1 MTNGVIL
8 FLLRVLKKAGLSR
21 ILCLVWLGCPLLWAA
36 EPSPDAS
43 ILVWPPTVAASDSD
57 AFEGVAAFLA
67 TRDRL
72 QEPRRVVDLH
82 RLRRHLVGAGLSV
95 TAPLTLASKLKAAQA
110 LAVDELYLFTIHQDH
125 LTWQRFDVANR
136 QVIDNGLAQRPDAW
150 EALPPLIA
158 DQIGLAHNPT
168 EGYDFYRLWASVYF
182 VDDLTSAQ
190 NLMLRLAA
198 HPAAGRQFLEEL
210 SVLFGNPTRGDEDVQ
225 SIITW
230 RDRFYQHG
238 LFGRAEESSS
248 HLLAQRHN
256 PGDLLDHARILA
268 AQGKR
273 EAACD
278 YVRRAAS
285 FGFVRSNDEPLLK
298 ECQDN

>member
-1 MTNGVIL
+1 MTN
-8 FLLRVLKKAGLSR
+8 LSR
-21 ILCLVWLGCPLLWAA
+21 FLCLMWLGCFPLWGNQPATSTT
-36 EPSPDAS
+36 PNTT
-43 ILVWPPTVAASDSD
+43 ILVWPPTVAAPDSD
-57 AFEGVAAFLA
+57 AFEGIAAFLA

-72 QEPRRVVDLH
+72 QTPRQVVDLH

-95 TAPLTLASKLKAAQA
+95 TAPLTLASKLKAASA
-110 LAVDELYLFTIHQDH
+110 LAVDELWLFTIHEDH

-136 QVIDNGLAQRPDAW
+136 GVIDNGLTHRPEAW
-150 EALPPLIA
+150 EAVPALIA
-158 DQIGLAHNPT
+158 DQIGLDHRPT

-190 NLMLRLAA
+190 NLMIRLAA

-210 SVLFGNPTRGDEDVQ
+210 SVLFGNPTRADEDVQ

-230 RDRFYQHG
+230 RDRFTQHG
-238 LFGRAEESSS
+238 LYALAEESSN
-248 HLLAQRHN
+248 HLLEQRHN

-285 FGFVRSNDEPLLK
+285 FGFVRSNNEPLLK

>member
-1 MTNGVIL
+1 MTCV
-8 FLLRVLKKAGLSR
+8 SR
-21 ILCLVWLGCPLLWAA
+21 FLCLVWLGCLPLWSNQPVAP
-36 EPSPDAS
+36 EPSTAT
-43 ILVWPPTVAASDSD
+43 ILVWPPTIAASDSD
-57 AFEGVAAFLA
+57 AFEGIATLLA

-72 QEPRRVVDLH
+72 QEPRRIVDLH
-82 RLRRHLVGAGLSV
+82 RLRRHLVGTGLSV
-95 TAPLTLASKLKAAQA
+95 TAPLTLASKLKAASE
-110 LAVDELYLFTIHQDH
+110 LAVDELWLFTIHQDH
-125 LTWQRFDVANR
+125 LVWQHFDVANR
-136 QVIDNGLAQRPDAW
+136 QVIDNGLTHRPEAW
-150 EALPPLIA
+150 EALPAFIA
-158 DQIGLAHNPT
+158 DQIGLDHRPT

-190 NLMLRLAA
+190 NLMVRLAA
-198 HPAAGRQFLEEL
+198 HPAAGRLFLKEL
-210 SVLFGNPTRGDEDVQ
+210 SALFGNPTRADEDVQ

-230 RDRFYQHG
+230 RDRFNQHG
-238 LFGRAEESSS
+238 LYGLAEESSN
-248 HLLAQRHN
+248 HLLEQRHN

-273 EAACD
+273 GAACE